1 MIEIR
6 YGLSI
11 NENHIDGIEQAARL
25 NEDGKLYAA
34 TVFHMAGGRE
44 FVIEREEYQKVKHH
58 FEPLSREEQWAKWDA
73 EEKERAQS
81 ARMEMSHYIPE
92 MNPADPFP
100 PAIPAPVL
108 PENVIKA
115 WEEFDDASIEYE
127 LRDEPEDA
135 ALLEKADYTR
145 SMFLT
150 HFGDYMDEMR
160 RKNAPTDPIEPT
172 HFAF

>member
-11 NENHIDGIEQAARL
+11 NENHIDGIEQVARL

-73 EEKERAQS
+73 EEKPRDAVLPIQTPAQT
-81 ARMEMSHYIPE
+81 
-92 MNPADPFP
+92 
-100 PAIPAPVL
+100 PVL
-108 PENVIKA
+108 PENVTKA
-115 WEEFDDASIEYE
+115 WKEFDDASIEYE
-127 LRDEPEDA
+127 LRDEPEDND
-135 ALLEKADYTR
+135 LLEKFNYRR

-150 HFGDYMDEMR
+150 HFGDYMDELR
-160 RKNAPTDPIEPT
+160 RNNAPVDPIEPT